1 MQLFSRRKNLDLQS
15 FMMKL
20 INNNNEGLQ
29 TMLEGPRVEGR
40 VRLTVVA
47 LIIPVEGK
55 QPKTEQAFAA
65 VTREFSTRGVSIVL
79 NEPRG
84 LDDVILGF
92 RVDRELQFVRAKAKH
107 LNPMGAGFY
116 HIGMQMTEMLS
127 PAEYPEL
134 EALAL

>member
-20 INNNNEGLQ
+20 VNNNNEGLQ
-29 TMLEGPRVEGR
+29 TVLEGPREEGR
-40 VRLTVVA
+40 VRLTIVA

-55 QPKTEQAFAA
+55 RPKTEQAFAA

-84 LDDVILGF
+84 LDEVILGF
-92 RVDRELQFVRAKAKH
+92 RVARELQFVRAKAKH

-116 HIGMQMTEMLS
+116 QIGMQMTEMLS
-127 PAEYPEL
+127 PADYPEL
-134 EALAL
+134 ETLAI